1 MILEKTIIF
10 ITILISYFMQT
21 SVDFFRLGSINPD
34 FLLILTVYFAYHRGS
49 FAGLWVGF
57 IGGILQD
64 INLGGM
70 ANISAETITFFIG
83 THALPK
89 ALIGYFIGK
98 ITKSIHQE
106 GNLILFVLVLA
117 SSLFKGF
124 LIFFIIAVF
133 HTGISAQSV
142 ITIII
147 PESFYT
153 AIIALIWFRILAW
166 VLPISDVKERI

>member
-1 MILEKTIIF
+1 MILEKTVIF

-34 FLLILTVYFAYHRGS
+34 FLLILTVYFAYNRGS
-49 FAGLWVGF
+49 FSGLWIGF
-57 IGGILQD
+57 IGGLLQD

-70 ANISAETITFFIG
+70 VDISSTAVSYFIG

-98 ITKSIHQE
+98 IAKNIHQE
-106 GNLILFVLVLA
+106 GNLILFVLVFF
-117 SSLFKGF
+117 SSLIKGF
-124 LIFFIIAVF
+124 LLFFIIAIF
-133 HTGISAQSV
+133 HTGMNAQSV

-153 AIIALIWFRILAW
+153 GLITLIWFRVLTWI
-166 VLPISDVKERI
+166 LPISESKS